1 MGRTASFSREDVEAY
16 QAALDADF
24 LRIER
29 ACGEVLRS
37 EGAIREALARNRRQG
52 PHLPLT
58 FVNVPLK
65 DAPAIRAELADVQR
79 LLERQLNDAA
89 RQKAYY
95 QLPERVHT
103 TLLRISGTAGVD
115 EVFAEIRHELEVAA
129 FSYTLVGPHV
139 TPDLIVVLE
148 LRASSASLLSLR
160 TRMRS
165 RLEGAGYEVPPQTIS
180 HVTVAR
186 LIEAS
191 PEELR
196 RLADACAARRGQAHE
211 DPVPALHVCV
221 SRSCGDGRYEDRC
234 APLEA
239 RRLS

>member
-1 MGRTASFSREDVEAY
+1 MRSFSPEDVQAY

-29 ACGEVLRS
+29 AFREVLRS
-37 EGAIREALARNRRQG
+37 EEAIREALARNRRHG
-52 PHLPLT
+52 PHLTLT
-58 FVNVPLK
+58 FVNIPLK
-65 DAPAIRAELADVQR
+65 DAPVIRAELVAVHR
-79 LLERQLNDAA
+79 LLERHLNDSA
-89 RQKAYY
+89 RAKAYY
-95 QLPERVHT
+95 QSAERAHT

-115 EVFAEIRHELEVAA
+115 EVFDEIRHEIDVAA

-148 LRASSASLLSLR
+148 LRASSASLMALR
-160 TRMRS
+160 TGMRA
-165 RLEGAGYEVPPQTIS
+165 RLEQAGYEVPPQTIS

-191 PEELR
+191 QEELR
-196 RLADACAARRGQAHE
+196 QLGDACAARRTAPHEGPVQASR
-211 DPVPALHVCV
+211 VCV

-234 APLEA
+234 APLGGG
-239 RRLS
+239 RISC